1 MASAAE
7 GYARL
12 VAALRQQADLAAA
25 LHLLEW
31 DQETFMP
38 FGAGQGRAR
47 QIGTLAALLHEQQ
60 TAPGFL
66 ELVDEL
72 AERLSELDPQQ
83 AVDVRETK
91 WHLDRE
97 RRLDAALVRER
108 STVHAQGQVVW
119 ITARRD
125 DDFAA
130 LAPWLGRIIEI
141 ERRVAGAI
149 DASRDPYDVLLE
161 EYEPDTSAAVIESL
175 FRELRQGL
183 LPLVNRLRVRLA
195 ARPLPVGA
203 LCGDFP
209 VAAQRQFNRLV
220 AECLGFDF
228 NRGRLDETAHPFTTS
243 IGDDVRITTRYDA
256 RDLRYSL
263 YSTIHETG
271 HALYEQ
277 GLDPEAWGTPR
288 GESCSFGIHES
299 QSRLW
304 ENQVGR
310 SQAFWQRLLPQA
322 RELFPALAGVS
333 AEAAALAANEA
344 RPSLIR
350 TEADEITYNL
360 HIILRFELERALLAG
375 AIDVRTLPQIWREK
389 MREYLGVSPD
399 TDREGVLQDVHWFGG
414 AIGYFPSYALGNI
427 YAAQL
432 LRAAEADI
440 GPVDAVVAAGEFH
453 LLLDWLRKHVH
464 RLGQTHRPAELIRI
478 ATGAPPNPGPLFEHL
493 ERKLAFIEAAQPG
506 NY

>member
-1 MASAAE
+1 
-7 GYARL
+7 
-12 VAALRQQADLAAA
+12 VTVLRQHADLAAA

-38 FGAGQGRAR
+38 SGAVQARAR
-47 QIGTLAALLHEQQ
+47 QIGTLAALLHERQ
-60 TAPGFL
+60 TEPGFL
-66 ELVDEL
+66 QLVDEL
-72 AERLSELDPQQ
+72 ADRLSELDPQQ
-83 AVDVRETK
+83 VVDVRETK
-91 WHLDRE
+91 WRLDRK

-108 STVHAQGQVVW
+108 STIHAQGRAVW
-119 ITARRD
+119 IAARRE

-130 LAPWLGRIIEI
+130 LAPWLARIIEI
-141 ERRVAGAI
+141 ERRVAAAI
-149 DASRDPYDVLLE
+149 DAHREAYDVLLE
-161 EYEPDTSAAVIESL
+161 GYEPGASAAMIESL
-175 FRELRQGL
+175 FRELREGL
-183 LPLVNRLRVRLA
+183 LPLVNRLRARLA

-203 LCGDFP
+203 LCGAFP
-209 VAAQRQFNRLV
+209 VAAQGRFNRLV
-220 AECLGFDF
+220 AARLGFDF
-228 NRGRLDETAHPFTTS
+228 NRGRLDETAHPFTTT
-243 IGDDVRITTRYDA
+243 IGDEVRITTRYDA

-263 YSTIHETG
+263 YSTVHETG

-277 GLDPEAWGTPR
+277 GLDPDAWGTPR
-288 GESCSFGIHES
+288 GASCSFGIHES

-310 SQAFWQRLLPQA
+310 SQAFWKHFLPQA
-322 RELFPALAGVS
+322 RELFPALAAVS
-333 AEAAALAANEA
+333 ADAAALAANEA

-375 AIDVRTLPQIWREK
+375 GIEVRALPQVWREK

-399 TDREGVLQDVHWFGG
+399 TDREGVLQDVHWAGG

-440 GPVDAVVAAGEFH
+440 GSVDAAVSAGEFH
-453 LLLDWLRKHVH
+453 LLRDWLRQHVH
-464 RLGQTHRPAELIRI
+464 RFGQSYRAAELIQV
-478 ATGAPPNPGPLFEHL
+478 ATGAPPNPRPLFEHL
-493 ERKLAFIEAAQPG
+493 ERKVAFLEAA
-506 NY
+506 